1 MIKDGINNSTN
12 YQPWISY
19 VSSENLVFNQFVD
32 ILFFFFIVL
41 ICMAGNVMKLKVEIN
56 KILFVTS
63 ESERVNC
70 EFWSPGKNQSE

>member
-1 MIKDGINNSTN
+1 M
-12 YQPWISY
+12 
-19 VSSENLVFNQFVD
+19 FNQFVD

-56 KILFVTS
+56 KYYLS
-63 ESERVNC
+63 LLRVKGLINC